1 MNAEKNNSEAGW
13 TMEDDYDIDKRGVG
27 DFFQKKCFFLICL
40 KKDVGLFDK
49 IGVWVLFPSS
59 FL

>member
-1 MNAEKNNSEAGW
+1 MQKRTIVRPGW

-27 DFFQKKCFFLICL
+27 DFFRRKVFLICL

-59 FL
+59 F

>member
-1 MNAEKNNSEAGW
+1 
-13 TMEDDYDIDKRGVG
+13 MEDDYDIDKRGVG
-27 DFFQKKCFFLICL
+27 DFFQKKGFFLICL

-59 FL
+59 F

>member
-27 DFFQKKCFFLICL
+27 DFFQKKGFSYIF
-40 KKDVGLFDK
+40 KGVGLFDK

-59 FL
+59 F

>member
-27 DFFQKKCFFLICL
+27 DFFLEERFFSYMFKERC
-40 KKDVGLFDK
+40 G
-49 IGVWVLFPSS
+49 S
-59 FL
+59 F

>member
-27 DFFQKKCFFLICL
+27 DFFLEERFFLICL

-49 IGVWVLFPSS
+49 IGVWMLFPSS
-59 FL
+59 F

>member
-13 TMEDDYDIDKRGVG
+13 TMEDDYDIDKRGVC
-27 DFFQKKCFFLICL
+27 DFFLEERFFLICL

-59 FL
+59 F

>member
-27 DFFQKKCFFLICL
+27 DFFQKKGFFLICL
-40 KKDVGLFDK
+40 KNGVGLFDK
-49 IGVWVLFPSS
+49 IGVWMLFPSS
-59 FL
+59 F